1 VHQGLTKLAGELI
14 KRGFM
19 NVPTYR
25 AIYALAVSARL
36 PGVVLGANGRWVYDP
51 AQLPVIAASLG
62 LTRADAC
69 AAA

>member
-25 AIYALAVSARL
+25 TIYALAVSARL
-36 PGVVLGANGRWVYDP
+36 PGVVLGANGRWIYDP
-51 AQLPVIAASLG
+51 AQLPIIAASLG
-62 LTRADAC
+62 LTRADAV

>member
-25 AIYALAVSARL
+25 TIYALAVSARL
-36 PGVVLGANGRWVYDP
+36 PGVVRGANGRWIYDP
-51 AQLPVIAASLG
+51 AQLPIIAASLG
-62 LTRADAC
+62 LTRADAV